1 MKITRYTAVNVSE
14 HPPAALSGLLEA
26 KDGALWLDM
35 AGPTDDDV
43 RVLREVFHFHPLAIE
58 DAAKQG
64 QRPKIEEYE
73 GYLFITVHAVRSA
86 AKRATDVTLDEIDLF
101 FGPGYV
107 ITTHRDSVL
116 ALDEARARL
125 ARAPAPLRTGADYV
139 LYTILDTVV
148 DSYFPVIDA
157 LDEVLDRLEDRLFV
171 RPTAQTLDRL
181 FSLKRS
187 LLHMRRVA
195 APMRDFFNVL
205 TRREAAMVS
214 PQTLTYLRDVYDHLL
229 RITDLVDTHRDLLSG
244 AMDIYLSVTGNRLN
258 EVVRRL
264 TVITSVFALLA
275 VITGVY
281 GMNFSRAFPSF
292 EWRYGFPFTL
302 GVMFVLVGALLAL
315 FRRLR
320 WL

>member
-1 MKITRYTAVNVSE
+1 MKITRYTSGEISE
-14 HPPAALSGLLEA
+14 DSSSALQSLLA
-26 KDGALWLDM
+26 NKDGALWLDM
-35 AGPTDDDV
+35 PGPTDEDV
-43 RVLREVFHFHPLAIE
+43 RVLRDVFHFHPLAIE

-73 GYLFITVHAVRSA
+73 GYLFITLHAVRSA
-86 AKRATDVTLDEIDLF
+86 GKRTTEVTLDEIDCF

-107 ITTHRDSVL
+107 ITTHRNAVP

-125 ARAPAPLRTGADYV
+125 TRAPATLRASADYV

-157 LDEVLDRLEDRLFV
+157 LDEALDRLEDRLFV
-171 RPTAQTLDRL
+171 HPSAQTLNRL
-181 FSLKRS
+181 FALKRA
-187 LLHMRRVA
+187 LLQMRRVA

-205 TRREAAMVS
+205 TRRDVPLVS
-214 PQTLTYLRDVYDHLL
+214 RQILTYFRDVYDHLL
-229 RITDLVDTHRDLLSG
+229 RITDLIDTHRDLLSG
-244 AMDIYLSVTGNRLN
+244 AVDIYLSVQSNRLN

-264 TVITSVFALLA
+264 TIITSVFALLA

-281 GMNFSRAFPSF
+281 GMNFERPFPPF
-292 EWRYGFPFTL
+292 EWPYGFPFTIAL
-302 GVMFVLVGALLAL
+302 MLALVVALLAL

-320 WL
+320 WI